1 MAAITILIVDDSR
14 VTREVT
20 KVYLIAKDVTILEA
34 RHGEDAL
41 KVARESKPDIV
52 VADLQMPKLDG
63 AGLCRAMKADTALAV
78 IPVIILTSN
87 ADALSKSRCLEAG
100 ACEVLN
106 KPVQPSQLT
115 QAIGRQLGARSPYA

>member
-1 MAAITILIVDDSR
+1 MTRILIVDDSR

-20 KVYLIAKDVTILEA
+20 KVYLIAKDVTLIEA
-34 RHGEDAL
+34 RQGEEAL
-41 KVARESKPDIV
+41 KLARESRPDVI

-63 AGLCRAMKADTALAV
+63 AGLCRAMKAEPALSV

-87 ADALSKSRCLEAG
+87 ADALSRDRCLEAG
-100 ACEVLN
+100 ACEVLG

-115 QAIGRQLGARSPYA
+115 AAIKRQLGPRSPYA